1 MTGSSRKSRS
11 HIRKNGFR
19 MRVRQVGAKTSQ
31 TGPKI
36 SEEVPP
42 GRRALAQ
49 VLNSLYGHLGVTLKE
64 VAKPLAPR
72 GYKKD
77 VSELSRYRSGQRL
90 PQRGFVIALHQTAAE
105 RAGGEDALGITL
117 DDVLEVYVAAEQR
130 PCQVCPDLHHR
141 IRRLRSRHRRLMR
154 ANRRLL
160 ESKAG
165 LEAELADAR
174 RGTALLPVP
183 PQQGDRQQRAY
194 DVVAAK
200 QMAAMT
206 ARLDSPDGDG
216 SEAAVAML
224 RESAE
229 VLTPLE
235 SAASLAVLRQEH
247 QDQLAD
253 TFIQIYGRDQ
263 PEKQVIQAALELH
276 QYGMPDDAGA
286 MLRAAAG

>member
-1 MTGSSRKSRS
+1 MPT
-11 HIRKNGFR
+11 
-19 MRVRQVGAKTSQ
+19 RQA
-31 TGPKI
+31 GPKI

-49 VLNSLYGHLGVTLKE
+49 MLNVLYQHLGVTLKD
-64 VAKPLAPR
+64 VARALVPC

-77 VSELSRYRSGQRL
+77 VSELSRYRSGQRV
-90 PQRGFVIALHQTAAE
+90 PHRGFVIALHQTVVE
-105 RAGGEDALGITL
+105 RAGGEDAVGISL

-141 IRRLRSRHRRLMR
+141 IHRLRSRHRQLMR

-160 ESKAG
+160 ESRAG
-165 LEAELADAR
+165 LQAELADAR
-174 RGTALLPVP
+174 KGTAPLPVP
-183 PQQGDRQQRAY
+183 PEQGDRQQRAY
-194 DVVAAK
+194 DVAAAT
-200 QMAAMT
+200 QMIAMAA
-206 ARLDSPDGDG
+206 RFDGGDS

-235 SAASLAVLRQEH
+235 SAASLALLRQEH

-253 TFIQIYGRDQ
+253 TLIQIYGRDR
-263 PEKQVIQAALELH
+263 PENQVIRAALELYE
-276 QYGMPDDAGA
+276 YGMADDAGA
-286 MLRAAAG
+286 MLRAAAH